1 VSRLC
6 RICVLMLALFSWS
19 FAVIPANASGT
30 SVTLRQGSLA
40 ISPSFLTVA
49 YTASPAGTRRTVT
62 SSFSVHVTDAR
73 GTGVGWD
80 IRASVIATSGPNG
93 GFPTGQQSITGVGIT
108 NSTGTRPILSAP
120 SNALLPAQQIIAR
133 SASGSGIGQSTELFS
148 TQLVLANG
156 LPGGQYTATLRLFV
170 TAIGNVNPSPGG
182 RSSGANSAQGA
193 PVSVPSGRTSQ
204 TTQGGPGPDPQ
215 PPTRLGPGAPS
226 PSAGGPPATTDSR
239 NDIPASGQSAGSSST
254 SAFSPT
260 TGSSAAGAASAS
272 NASAAAPPVTNAS
285 NLASGGPAISAPA
298 TGSAA
303 QLSVAAP
310 SGGATDPTADNDGA
324 TAPGSV
330 TLDLAP
336 PDDLSILP
344 QLTVP
349 TTAQPYPVVTL
360 DGETLTVTLPFVSAL
375 YDPAAGGALWHMQT
389 TLIGGPTG
397 KTAVWRINT
406 TPIRTNLGQYFSA
419 ALDLAAGKATIA
431 LYPFNAVRDDSAQGM
446 DGATLLVTIGAG
458 P

>member
-1 VSRLC
+1 MSRIG
-6 RICVLMLALFSWS
+6 RICAALLALLMLGFGAM
-19 FAVIPANASGT
+19 PADTAGT
-30 SVTLRQGSLA
+30 SVTLKQGSLA

-49 YTASPAGTRRTVT
+49 YTAPAAGTNRTVT

-73 GTGVGWD
+73 GTGVGWE

-93 GFPTGQQSITGVGIT
+93 GFPTGQQSITGVSIT
-108 NSTGTRPILSAP
+108 NSTGARPTLSAP

-133 SASGSGIGQSTELFS
+133 SAPGSGMGQSTELFS
-148 TQLVLANG
+148 TQLVLAKG
-156 LPGGQYTATLRLFV
+156 LPGGQYTATIMLFV

-182 RSSGANSAQGA
+182 RPSGVNSAQGA
-193 PVSVPSGRTSQ
+193 PAAAPSGRTSQ
-204 TTQGGPGPDPQ
+204 TTQGGPGPIPL

-226 PSAGGPPATTDSR
+226 SSASTSSAATDSR
-239 NDIPASGQSAGSSST
+239 SDISANGQTTGPSNSSVASPA
-254 SAFSPT
+254 
-260 TGSSAAGAASAS
+260 TGSSAVGTVPASDSSAAVPPATNAGNVASGGTTAAAPTAISAAQPS
-272 NASAAAPPVTNAS
+272 VAAPAGSATDPATADDSAAAPGT
-285 NLASGGPAISAPA
+285 
-298 TGSAA
+298 
-303 QLSVAAP
+303 
-310 SGGATDPTADNDGA
+310 
-324 TAPGSV
+324 V

-360 DGETLTVTLPFVSAL
+360 DGETLSVTLPFISAL

-389 TLIGGPTG
+389 TLIGRPT
-397 KTAVWRINT
+397 TVSRINT

-431 LYPFNAVRDDSAQGM
+431 LYPFDAARDDSAQGT
-446 DGATLLVTIGAG
+446 DGATLLITIGAG